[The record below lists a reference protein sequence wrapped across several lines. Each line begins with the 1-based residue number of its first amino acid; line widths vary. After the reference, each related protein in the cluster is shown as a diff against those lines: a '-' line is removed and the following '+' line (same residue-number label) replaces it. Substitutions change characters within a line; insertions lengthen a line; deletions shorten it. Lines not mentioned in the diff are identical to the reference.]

1 MTEVIHD
8 EEGIAFKGVI
18 PCWTQWEDLIGFGN
32 VSEELEELFKIR
44 NEEAKAFAQKSA
56 WAREDG
62 AIEGLGKK
70 RKPATRL

>member
-8 EEGIAFKGVI
+8 EEGNAFKGVI

-32 VSEELEELFKIR
+32 DSEELEELFKIR

-56 WAREDG
+56 WAHEDG